1 MLYLK
6 KISWYYFNCHGN
18 MGLSITSQSN
28 LKICVSPL
36 YNNHNFG
43 DKVLS
48 KGQKGN
54 LLFIYLNGK
63 FFLGLGYHNRLT
75 LINLKQEKSQSTL
88 ADLYW
93 HFWAILDDNVNTYP
107 YLSIFF
113 FSFFLEK
120 VLTSQLMSDDEYLS
134 V

>member
-1 MLYLK
+1 
-6 KISWYYFNCHGN
+6 